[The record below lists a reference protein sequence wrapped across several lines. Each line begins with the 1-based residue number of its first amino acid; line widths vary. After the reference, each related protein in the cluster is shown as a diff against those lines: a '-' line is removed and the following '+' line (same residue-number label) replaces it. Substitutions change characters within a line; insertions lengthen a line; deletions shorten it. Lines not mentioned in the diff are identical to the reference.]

1 MPYPLSIRQIAY
13 VPENTKNPKLGNRI
27 PFFVPTLSAIV
38 LGIRDE
44 GGKGRQK
51 FVEDL
56 VRHSGRKTLLYRHI
70 QGGCP
75 FYPYPGLKPRAES
88 CSPFGTKIDLNTCPQ
103 NRSHSSYSSLHQ
115 SLFTFH
121 LSKDYGK
128 SAGRQDDCIWQP
140 LARFLLLPEKVHT
153 PHRCGRPNSHPKTR
167 VLVGCYTGHIRQL
180 PFLITV

>member
-56 VRHSGRKTLLYRHI
+56 VRHSGRKTLLYR
-70 QGGCP
+70 QPSGRVP
-75 FYPYPGLKPRAES
+75 FYPYLGLKPQAQS
-88 CSPFGTKIDLNTCPQ
+88 YSPFGTKNPIRSKYPSTFSKPQ
-103 NRSHSSYSSLHQ
+103 HSVRKESRTRTKPFEGG
-115 SLFTFH
+115 LFLYRTW
-121 LSKDYGK
+121 G
-128 SAGRQDDCIWQP
+128 
-140 LARFLLLPEKVHT
+140 
-153 PHRCGRPNSHPKTR
+153 
-167 VLVGCYTGHIRQL
+167 
-180 PFLITV
+180 

>member
-51 FVEDL
+51 FVADL
-56 VRHSGRKTLLYRHI
+56 VRHPGRKTLLYRHL

-88 CSPFGTKIDLNTCPQ
+88 CSPFGTKSVFSEQ
-103 NRSHSSYSSLHQ
+103 K
-115 SLFTFH
+115 LFEH
-121 LSKDYGK
+121 LSTF
-128 SAGRQDDCIWQP
+128 SRP
-140 LARFLLLPEKVHT
+140 HHRLL
-153 PHRCGRPNSHPKTR
+153 R
-167 VLVGCYTGHIRQL
+167 
-180 PFLITV
+180 